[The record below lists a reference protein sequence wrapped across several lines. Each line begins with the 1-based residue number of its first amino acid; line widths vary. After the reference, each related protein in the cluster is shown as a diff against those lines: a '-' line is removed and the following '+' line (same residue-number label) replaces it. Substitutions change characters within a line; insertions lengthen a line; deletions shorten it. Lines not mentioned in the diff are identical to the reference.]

1 MLDQQ
6 SAQPAH
12 IRVAAID
19 LGTNS
24 FHAVIVDIYPDGS
37 YTVVDSL
44 KEMVCLGKR
53 GVGKRLSHEEMQIG
67 LEALKKIKT
76 LCDRQKVEK
85 IIANATSAIRE
96 AKNGG
101 DFVQLIIDELQI
113 KIRAIPGTKE
123 AELIGIAI
131 QHGMALDDKPALA
144 MDIGGGSTEFVVLNK
159 KTMFHLES
167 FKIGVSRMA
176 ADFVKSDPVKTPDIK
191 LMTEFYKKKLENI
204 IPEIKKYKPKV
215 LIGSSGTMQNIASMV
230 AATKGMYPMITLNEF
245 EYTAEEFNRFY
256 DLFITFNKK
265 NRKRTPGLDE
275 KRIDF
280 IVPGLILVKFVLET
294 FKIKRIK
301 TSTQAM
307 REGIILEYIQN
318 DLKALKLL
326 AKYPETRERSVYELV
341 KKYRWHEAHSRQVAR
356 LAVKLFDET
365 ASHHNMGKKEREL
378 LHFASLMHDIGYHIS
393 QKKHHKHSLYIILN
407 SNLKGF
413 TQEEI
418 QVMAHVARYHRR
430 SIPNPKRHLLYGEL
444 SFEQQILVRKLSAF
458 LRVADGLDRSHYQ
471 NITSLAVDMGDITT
485 ISITSLADP
494 ELEVWGAMRKR
505 ELFEALM
512 GAPLV
517 IKSLNYPNA
526 STSVAQNVENGTTQ
540 SSKMVVA
547 SQEKL

>member
-1 MLDQQ
+1 MDDQQ
-6 SAQPAH
+6 SAHTAH

-24 FHAVIVDIYPDGS
+24 FHAVIVDVHPDGS

-67 LEALKKIKT
+67 LEALRKIKT
-76 LCDRQKVEK
+76 LCDRQRVEK

-131 QHGMALDDKPALA
+131 QHGMALDDKPSLA
-144 MDIGGGSTEFVVLNK
+144 MDIGGGSTEFVILNK
-159 KTMFHLES
+159 RQLIHLES

-191 LMTEFYKKKLENI
+191 VMTDFYRKKLEGI
-204 IPEIKKYKPKV
+204 VPVIRKHKPKV
-215 LIGSSGTMQNIASMV
+215 LIGSSGTMQNIASMI
-230 AATKGMYPMITLNEF
+230 AATKGMYPMLTLNEF

-256 DLFITFNKK
+256 ELFITFNKK

-280 IVPGLILVKFVLET
+280 IVPGLVLVKYVLDT

-307 REGIILEYIQN
+307 REGIIIEYIQHE
-318 DLKALKLL
+318 LKALQLL
-326 AKYPETRERSVYELV
+326 AKYPETRERSVQELV

-365 ASHHNMGKKEREL
+365 LSHHSMGKKEREL
-378 LHFASLMHDIGYHIS
+378 LYFASLMHDIGYHIS

-418 QVMAHVARYHRR
+418 QVMAHLARYHRR
-430 SIPNPKRHLLYGEL
+430 SIPNPKRHLLYAEL
-444 SFEQQILVRKLSAF
+444 SFEQQMLVRKLSAF

-471 NITSLAVDMGDITT
+471 NITSLTVEMGDSTT
-485 ISITSLADP
+485 LKITSLADP
-494 ELEVWGAMRKR
+494 ELEIWGAMRKS
-505 ELFEALM
+505 ELFESLM
-512 GAPLV
+512 GTPLI

-526 STSVAQNVENGTTQ
+526 STATPQLAENGVTRP
-540 SSKMVVA
+540 SKTDAV